1 MPMRRSEL
9 LTIEGASSN
18 WPKTKADA
26 AKGRVSSNGA
36 FELVVPSLLW
46 PILRLTKE
54 PIESPTMHP
63 NPRMHPI
70 ANAVAGPS
78 PK

>member
-1 MPMRRSEL
+1 MILKDLWRIGVARRRITMPMRRSEL

-36 FELVVPSLLW
+36 FELVVPSLL
-46 PILRLTKE
+46 
-54 PIESPTMHP
+54 
-63 NPRMHPI
+63 
-70 ANAVAGPS
+70 
-78 PK
+78 